1 MMRKCFLLLISLLL
15 FSQLLPAQ
23 DNVFVLVDVSG
34 NPRGIDSGSRITPD
48 MRKEAG
54 ELVKQLVTGRFEK
67 SRFMQDWRLSGNT
80 DPVVDDIVNG
90 SGSSLIGRGGYLLIM
105 PFGDKDTYE
114 KFRLSRIDNVPSDV
128 NSAWDMPRRY
138 TDQNTFGEIARA
150 KAADVAIDANLG
162 SYYLIVISGLGEDT
176 NSKNL
181 YTSQEQNYM
190 DNYRSA
196 VRKEALGIFRYRD
209 DRKDYKIE
217 VSKIDLTK
225 MRGAGNTAGS
235 KQIIDSTHI
244 TKPILEIVTPK
255 GSRQKPYEL
264 KGDKMLVSWSCIG
277 CKKDAEYT
285 VKLLHMEDRGSSQT
299 KKVKGRTNHNFAL
312 KGEGPYRVVVSS
324 DNADTS
330 TEYFTYQAEGGSGGF
345 LLWLLIL
352 AGVGYFIYRQ
362 FFAPKTRMAGVVDND
377 DDFFNQKRAAKKRQA
392 SQRDDDLYDD
402 DADSSRGSGGGGDGG
417 GYF

>member
-1 MMRKCFLLLISLLL
+1 MIRKYFLSLVGLLLLSLPLL
-15 FSQLLPAQ
+15 AQ

-34 NPRGIDSGSRITPD
+34 NPRGLSSENRITPA
-48 MRKEAG
+48 MRDQAG
-54 ELVKQLVTGRFEK
+54 ELVRQLVGGQFNK
-67 SRFMQDWRLSGNT
+67 DRFMQDWRLSGNT
-80 DPVVDDIVNG
+80 DPVIENIVNG
-90 SGSSLIGRGGYLLIM
+90 GGQPLINQGGYLLIM

-114 KFRLSRIDNVPSDV
+114 QFRLNRVNNVPSDV
-128 NSAWDMPRRY
+128 DAAWRMPGRY

-150 KAADVAIDANLG
+150 KAADVAIDANLS
-162 SYYLIVISGLGEDT
+162 SYYLVVISGLGEDT

-181 YTSQEQNYM
+181 YTTQEQNYM

-196 VRKEALGIFRYRD
+196 VRKDALGIFRYRD

-217 VSKIDLTK
+217 ISKIDLTR
-225 MRGAGNTAGS
+225 MRGAGNTAGT

-244 TKPILEIVTPK
+244 DEPILEIVTPK

-264 KGDKMLVSWSCIG
+264 KGDKMLVSWSCVG

-299 KKVKGRTNHNFAL
+299 KKVKGRTNYNFAL
-312 KGEGPYRVVVSS
+312 QNEGPYRVVVSNEGS
-324 DNADTS
+324 ATS
-330 TEYFTYQAEGGSGGF
+330 TEYFTYQAEGGGGSF

-352 AGVGYFIYRQ
+352 AVLGGIAWFLYKQFI
-362 FFAPKTRMAGVVDND
+362 APKPKVAGVVDND
-377 DDFFNQKRAAKKRQA
+377 DDFFSDRKRKKKSRPAQE
-392 SQRDDDLYDD
+392 DDFYDD
-402 DADSSRGSGGGGDGG
+402 SNKGSGDS